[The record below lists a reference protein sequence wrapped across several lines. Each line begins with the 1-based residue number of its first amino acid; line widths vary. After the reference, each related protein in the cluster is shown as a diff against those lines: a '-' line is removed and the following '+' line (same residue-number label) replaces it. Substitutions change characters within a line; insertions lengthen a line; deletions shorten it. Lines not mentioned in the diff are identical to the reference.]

1 MKPFLIAVCTGFFIL
16 LPINTEGSNQLKEQS
31 LLKSCRNYP
40 YNLGINLKQ
49 MPGDSF
55 RLLSTSL
62 VTFKIDNSTFITR
75 ALREANLR
83 AKLNMS
89 SFIKLSEEFTGENI
103 KDISFPVRI
112 NGIIIKTNSQLK
124 NKLRKRLA
132 DSSSL
137 KGVREIAKCNKESHY
152 VKVTLEVTNET
163 MRAADYIG
171 NYQ

>member
-1 MKPFLIAVCTGFFIL
+1 MKPFLIALSTGFFIL
-16 LPINTEGSNQLKEQS
+16 LPINTEGSNQLKEKS

-55 RLLSTSL
+55 RLFSTSL
-62 VTFKIDNSTFITR
+62 VNFKIDNSTFITR

-89 SFIKLSEEFTGENI
+89 SFIKLSEGFKRQNI
-103 KDISFPVRI
+103 KDIGFPIRI
-112 NGIIIKTNSQLK
+112 NGRIIKTNSQFK